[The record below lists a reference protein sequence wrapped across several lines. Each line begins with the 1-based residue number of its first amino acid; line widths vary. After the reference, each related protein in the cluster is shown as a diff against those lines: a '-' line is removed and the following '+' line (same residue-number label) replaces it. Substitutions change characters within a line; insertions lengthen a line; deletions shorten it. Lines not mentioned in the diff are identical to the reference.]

1 MNSTKRR
8 YILGVILLLLM
19 GGVGLVINH
28 LTPTIAYADSD
39 AAAASVNKSVVAANT
54 GFALRLLTELQ
65 SEQGGKNIFISPLS
79 VSIALAMTYNGANS
93 STRQAMSS
101 TLGLTGLSDA
111 DVNSGYSQLIKSL
124 TNVDSNVS
132 LNIGDSIWIRSG
144 FAQGVNQ
151 SFTDTL
157 SKNYVSDVYTRP
169 FDTTTVNEINSWV
182 NRETNGKI
190 TKILD
195 QIDSDNV
202 MFLINAIYFKGG
214 WVNQFDAT
222 KTQQADFN
230 TSDGA
235 SGGNV
240 VKVDMMSNNG
250 PYSYYGDSKVNIVR
264 LPYGRDKIA
273 MYVFLPAGDNTLE
286 SLMAGLSEAKLDTY
300 LNQLSTT
307 ELDLQLPKLK
317 LDYGKVDLKEALT
330 NLGMGI
336 AFDKN
341 SADFSRIA
349 NVKPQR
355 LYLAFVDHKAV
366 IEVNEKGT
374 EAAAVTNVGISTTA
388 MPMRTQFIVNRPY
401 MFIIRDDRSGTI
413 LFSGLITDP
422 TQQIS
427 P

>member
-1 MNSTKRR
+1 MTSTKRH
-8 YILGVILLLLM
+8 YALGVILLVLM
-19 GGVGLVINH
+19 GGVGLLINH
-28 LTPTIAYADSD
+28 LTPTLAYADSD
-39 AAAASVNKSVVAANT
+39 AAAASVNKSVVSANT
-54 GFALRLLTELQ
+54 GFALRLLNELQ
-65 SEQGGKNIFISPLS
+65 SEQEGKNIFISPLS
-79 VSIALAMTYNGANS
+79 VSIALAMTYDGANS

-111 DVNSGYSQLIKSL
+111 DINSGYSQLIKSL

-132 LNIGDSIWIRSG
+132 LSIGDSVWIRSG
-144 FAQGVNQ
+144 FAQSVNQ
-151 SFTDTL
+151 SFTGAL
-157 SKNYVSDVYTRP
+157 SKNYESDLYARP
-169 FDTTTVNEINSWV
+169 FDATTVNEINSWV
-182 NRETNGKI
+182 SKETNGKI
-190 TKILD
+190 TKIID

-214 WVNQFDAT
+214 WVSQFDAS

-235 SGGNV
+235 SGGNI

-250 PYSYYGDSKVNIVR
+250 SYGYYGDSDVSIVR

-273 MYVFLPAGDNTLE
+273 MYIFLPAGENTLE
-286 SLMAGLSEAKLDTY
+286 SLTSGLSEAKLNSY
-300 LNQLSTT
+300 LTQLSAT
-307 ELDLQLPKLK
+307 ELDLKLPKLK
-317 LDYGKVDLKEALT
+317 LEYGKVDLKDALT

-349 NVKPQR
+349 DVKPER

-374 EAAAVTNVGISTTA
+374 EAAAVTNVGISVTS
-388 MPMRTQFIVNRPY
+388 MPMRTQFTVNRTY

-413 LFSGLITDP
+413 LFSGLIKDP
-422 TQQIS
+422 TQQTS